1 MVVVVRPSGGRPLQR
16 VSPRRRPFLQV
27 VEPERQGGAVLQ
39 GGGGVDE
46 SVREELAGLLQ
57 VAAVLDGVGQDARQQ
72 AHVLAFGFHIPRFE
86 QRQVGEYEGD
96 DALLGL
102 ALPLADH
109 PWKSSGPKP
118 LAR

>member
-1 MVVVVRPSGGRPLQR
+1 MVVVVGPSRGRPLQR
-16 VSPRRRPFLQV
+16 VAPGRRPLLQV

-46 SVREELAGLLQ
+46 RVGEQLAGLLQ
-57 VAAVLDGVGQDARQQ
+57 VAAVLDGVGQDAWQQ
-72 AHVLAFGFHIPRFE
+72 AHVLALGLNVSGFE

-102 ALPLADH
+102 ALPLTDH
-109 PWKSSGPKP
+109 P
-118 LAR
+118 